1 MPACRF
7 HHTHLISP
15 DPEKT
20 AQFYVKNFGAEKGVP
35 LKLPSGGASVPL
47 VLNGSRILVSA
58 PRTQPPKYGLDHF
71 GIATD
76 DIDTTVKELKAS
88 GAKFQTEIT
97 EIRPGTRIAFF
108 YAPDNVLIELVEEKT
123 R

>member
-1 MPACRF
+1 MPNHRF

-20 AQFYVKNFGAEKGVP
+20 AQFYVQNFGAEKGAS
-35 LKLPSGGASVPL
+35 LKMPGGATSVPL
-47 VLNGSRILVSA
+47 VLNGSRILVGS
-58 PRTQPPKYGLDHF
+58 PRTQPPRYGLDHF

-76 DIDTTVKELKAS
+76 DIETTVRELKS
-88 GAKFQTEIT
+88 NGARFQTEIT
-97 EIRPGTRIAFF
+97 EIRPGVRIAFF
-108 YAPDNVLIELVEEKT
+108 YAPDNVLIELIEEKA

>member
-1 MPACRF
+1 MPNCMF

-20 AQFYVKNFGAEKGVP
+20 AQFYIQNFGAQKGAPV
-35 LKLPSGGASVPL
+35 KLPSGMSVPL
-47 VLNGSRILVSA
+47 VLNGSTILIGS
-58 PRTQPPKYGLDHF
+58 PRTQPPKYGLDHV

-76 DIDTTVKELKAS
+76 DIEATVKELKAS
-88 GAKFQTEIT
+88 GARFQTEIT

-108 YAPDNVLIELVEEKT
+108 YAPENVLIELVETK
-123 R
+123 